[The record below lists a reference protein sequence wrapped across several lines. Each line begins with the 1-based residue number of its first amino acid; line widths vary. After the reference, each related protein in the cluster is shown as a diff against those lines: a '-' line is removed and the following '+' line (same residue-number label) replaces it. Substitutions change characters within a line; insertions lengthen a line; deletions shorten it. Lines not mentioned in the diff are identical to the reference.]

1 MVNIL
6 SSAIALSLLAWTVSS
21 KAVTIDIAR
30 KHHPTLKQAA
40 AAAHIRAA
48 SIQPKGTSLAAGQ
61 TTTFPLVNAQ
71 FSYYMPIGLGTPIQ
85 NFSVIVDTG
94 SSLLWVPDQSCGS
107 VCVNA
112 PDSFKSSQSS
122 TFHKDNSTN
131 LQAYY
136 GSGNALGY
144 MGIDTLSLNG
154 GSFQIENQEFGLA
167 TSQSQVT
174 NNGVGK

>member
-40 AAAHIRAA
+40 AAGHVRAA

-61 TTTFPLVNAQ
+61 TTSFPLVNAQ
-71 FSYYMPIGLGTPIQ
+71 FSFYMPIGLGTPIQ
-85 NFSVIVDTG
+85 NFSVVVDTG

-107 VCVNA
+107 ICVNA

-154 GSFQIENQEFGLA
+154 GSFQIKNQEFGLA